1 MPANKV
7 RQKECRLCK
16 VYFTFLNGT
25 ISASKAGQERNR
37 TSQQSCLD
45 VEADNNVYSVNLH
58 LFLAL

>member
-1 MPANKV
+1 MSSLQSILYIFEWN
-7 RQKECRLCK
+7 
-16 VYFTFLNGT
+16 Y
-25 ISASKAGQERNR
+25 ISQQSWTERNR